1 MVLPI
6 HPVFRTMSIPVRVRF
21 APSPTGFL
29 HVGGARTALFN
40 WLYAR
45 HVGGKFILRIEDT
58 DKARNTVEAVQV
70 IYDGL
75 KWLGLDWD
83 EGPGKGG
90 DHGPYFQSERNA
102 VYEDYL
108 AKLETV
114 GAVYIDDKGS
124 TRFKLPRK
132 LIVMDDLVC
141 GHVEVDRSKP
151 INPLGDLEPD
161 MTIRRADGSWIFHFV
176 NVVDDIEMG
185 ITHVIRG
192 EDHLSNTPKH
202 IELYQALGVQPP
214 HFAHIPL
221 ILNRE
226 GGKMSKRDKGASVQS
241 YVDEGYVPEAVA
253 NYLCLL
259 GWSPKDNREKLTLD
273 EVASLFELDKVNR
286 RNAAFD
292 PDKCFWLNGQY
303 IQQMPLERFRA
314 LCQPVLEAAGLPIG
328 GFHNEYLDGVLA
340 SVKEKIKLLKDV
352 PAWSAYFFT
361 DDFPFDEE
369 AVNKTL
375 RAPGANERLEQL
387 AARLETLPPE
397 DWTHDGLEALFKLLA
412 METGVKTAAFIHPAR
427 VAASGRSVGPSLY
440 HLLALLGKEKVV
452 TRLQSAARNHRPG
465 NA

>member
-1 MVLPI
+1 
-6 HPVFRTMSIPVRVRF
+6 MSSSPVRVRF

-45 HVGGKFILRIEDT
+45 HTGGTFVLRIEDT

-83 EGPGKGG
+83 EGPGIGG
-90 DHGPYFQSERNA
+90 DHGPYFQSERDA
-102 VYEDYL
+102 VYVKYL
-108 AKLETV
+108 EMLEAAGKV
-114 GAVYIDDKGS
+114 YLDEKGA
-124 TRFKLPRK
+124 TRFKAPRQ
-132 LIVMDDLVC
+132 LIVMEDLVC
-141 GHVEVDRSKP
+141 GRVEVDRSKP

-161 MTIRRADGSWIFHFV
+161 PTIRRPDGSWIFHFV

-202 IELYQALGVQPP
+202 IELCRALGATPP
-214 HFAHIPL
+214 KYAHIPL
-221 ILNRE
+221 ILNRS
-226 GGKMSKRDKGASVQS
+226 GGKMSKRDQGASVQQ
-241 YVDEGYVPEAVA
+241 YVEEGYVPEAVA

-259 GWSPKDNREKLTLD
+259 GWSPKDNREKLPM
-273 EVASLFELDKVNR
+273 EEIISLFELDKINR

-303 IQQMPLERFRA
+303 IHEMSPERFRA
-314 LCQPVLEAAGLPIG
+314 LCMPVMERAGLPIG
-328 GFHNEYLDGVLA
+328 GFSNDYLDHVLA
-340 SVKEKIKLLKDV
+340 SVKEKVKLLKDL
-352 PAWSAYFFT
+352 PAWTTYFFT

-375 RAPGANERLEQL
+375 RAPGAGERLEGLAVHLETVAPDHWNAATLEEAFKSL
-387 AARLETLPPE
+387 AA
-397 DWTHDGLEALFKLLA
+397 GA
-412 METGVKTAAFIHPAR
+412 GVKTAVFIHPAR

-440 HLLALLGKEKVV
+440 HLLAILGKDKVV
-452 TRLQSAARNHRPG
+452 TRLRAAVART
-465 NA
+465 AQ

>member
-1 MVLPI
+1 M
-6 HPVFRTMSIPVRVRF
+6 TSPVRVRF

-40 WLYAR
+40 WLYAK
-45 HVGGKFILRIEDT
+45 HTGGKLILRIEDT

-83 EGPGKGG
+83 EGPGVGG
-90 DHGPYFQSERNA
+90 DHGPYFQSERDA
-102 VYEDYL
+102 VYQRYL
-108 AKLETV
+108 EKLQAAD
-114 GAVYIDDKGS
+114 AVYLDDKGS

-132 LIVMDDLVC
+132 PIVMEDLVC
-141 GHVEVDRSKP
+141 GRVEVDRSKP

-161 MTIRRADGSWIFHFV
+161 MTIRRPDGSWIFHFV

-202 IELYQALGVQPP
+202 IELYQALGATPP
-214 HFAHIPL
+214 LFAHIPL
-221 ILNRE
+221 ILNRS
-226 GGKMSKRDKGASVQS
+226 GGKMSKRDQGASVQQ
-241 YVDEGYVPEAVA
+241 YIDDGYVPEAVA

-259 GWSPKDNREKLTLD
+259 GWSPKDNREKIALD
-273 EVASLFELDKVNR
+273 EVASLFELDKINR

-314 LCQPVLEAAGLPIG
+314 LCQPVLEHAGLPIG
-328 GFHNEYLDGVLA
+328 GFPNDYLDGVLA
-340 SVKEKIKLLKDV
+340 SVKEKIKLFKDL
-352 PAWSAYFFT
+352 PAWTSYFFT

-369 AVNKTL
+369 AVTKTL
-375 RAPGANERLEQL
+375 RAPGAPERLQQL
-387 AARLETLPPE
+387 AAHLETLPAE
-397 DWTHDGLEALFKLLA
+397 GWNHDAIEAAFKDLA
-412 METGVKTAAFIHPAR
+412 AQAGVKTAAFIHPAR

-440 HLLALLGKEKVV
+440 HLLALLGQEKVLA
-452 TRLQSAARNHRPG
+452 RLRAA
-465 NA
+465 ASK

>member
-1 MVLPI
+1 
-6 HPVFRTMSIPVRVRF
+6 MSSSPVRVRF

-45 HVGGKFILRIEDT
+45 HTGGTFVLRIEDT

-83 EGPGKGG
+83 EGPGVGG
-90 DHGPYFQSERNA
+90 DRGPYFQSERDAVYIQYLERLQAAGA
-102 VYEDYL
+102 VYED
-108 AKLETV
+108 K
-114 GAVYIDDKGS
+114 GAV
-124 TRFKLPRK
+124 RFKLPRK
-132 LIVMDDLVC
+132 EIVMDDLVC
-141 GHVEVDRSKP
+141 GHVVVDRSKP

-161 MTIRRADGSWIFHFV
+161 MTIRRPDGSWIFHFV

-202 IELYQALGVQPP
+202 IELFQALGVQPP
-214 HFAHIPL
+214 KYGHIPL
-221 ILNRE
+221 ILNRS
-226 GGKMSKRDKGASVQS
+226 GGKMSKRDQGASVQQ
-241 YVDEGYVPEAVA
+241 YIDDGYVPEAVA

-259 GWSPKDNREKLTLD
+259 GWSPKDNREKLDLS
-273 EVASLFELDKVNR
+273 EVVSLFELDKINR

-303 IQQMPLERFRA
+303 IHEMSPERFRA
-314 LCQPVLEAAGLPIG
+314 LCMPVMESAGLPIG
-328 GFHNEYLDGVLA
+328 GFSNDYLDHVLA
-340 SVKEKIKLLKDV
+340 SVKEKVKLLKDL
-352 PAWSAYFFT
+352 PAWTAYFFT

-375 RAPGANERLEQL
+375 RAPGSGERLEAL
-387 AARLETLPPE
+387 AAHLETVTPE
-397 DWTHDGLEALFKLLA
+397 NWNAVALEEAFKSLA
-412 METGVKTAAFIHPAR
+412 AGAGVKTAVFIHPAR

-440 HLLALLGKEKVV
+440 HLLAILGKDKVV
-452 TRLQSAARNHRPG
+452 ARLRAAVPKT
-465 NA
+465 AQ

>member
-1 MVLPI
+1 
-6 HPVFRTMSIPVRVRF
+6 MSRSPVRVRF

-45 HVGGKFILRIEDT
+45 HTGGKFILRIEDT

-83 EGPGKGG
+83 EGPGVGG
-90 DHGPYFQSERNA
+90 GCGPYFQSERDAIYQKYLEKLEAAGA
-102 VYEDYL
+102 VYED
-108 AKLETV
+108 K
-114 GAVYIDDKGS
+114 GAV
-124 TRFKLPRK
+124 RFRLPRK

-141 GHVEVDRSKP
+141 GRVEVDRSKP

-161 MTIRRADGSWIFHFV
+161 MTIRRPDGSWIFHFV

-202 IELYQALGVQPP
+202 IELFQALGATPP
-214 HFAHIPL
+214 KYAHIPL
-221 ILNRE
+221 ILNRS
-226 GGKMSKRDKGASVQS
+226 GGKMSKRDQGASVQS
-241 YVDEGYVPEAVA
+241 YMADGYAPEAVA

-259 GWSPKDNREKLTLD
+259 GWSPKDNREKLDLS
-273 EVASLFELDKVNR
+273 EVVSLFELDKINR

-292 PDKCFWLNGQY
+292 VDKCFWLNGQY
-303 IQQMPLERFRA
+303 IHEMSLERFRA
-314 LCQPVLEAAGLPIG
+314 LCLPVMARAGLPVG
-328 GFHNEYLDGVLA
+328 GYSNEYLDQVLA

-352 PAWSAYFFT
+352 PAWTAYFFT

-369 AVNKTL
+369 AAAKTL
-375 RAPGANERLEQL
+375 RAEGASARLTQL
-387 AARLETLPPE
+387 ADRLETLGASESWEPQA
-397 DWTHDGLEALFKLLA
+397 LEEAFKALA
-412 METGVKTAAFIHPAR
+412 AEAGVKTALFIHPAR
-427 VAASGRSVGPSLY
+427 VAASGRAVGPSLY
-440 HLLALLGKEKVV
+440 HLLTILGKEKVLA
-452 TRLQSAARNHRPG
+452 RLRAAAAR
-465 NA
+465 

>member
-1 MVLPI
+1 
-6 HPVFRTMSIPVRVRF
+6 MSSSPVRVRF

-45 HVGGKFILRIEDT
+45 HTGGTFVLRIEDT

-83 EGPGKGG
+83 EGPGIGG
-90 DHGPYFQSERNA
+90 DHGPYFQSERDA
-102 VYEDYL
+102 VYVKYL
-108 AKLETV
+108 EMLEAAGKV
-114 GAVYIDDKGS
+114 YLDEKGA
-124 TRFKLPRK
+124 TRFKAPRQ
-132 LIVMDDLVC
+132 LIVMEDLVC
-141 GHVEVDRSKP
+141 GRVEVDRSKP

-161 MTIRRADGSWIFHFV
+161 PTIRRPDGSWIFHFV

-202 IELYQALGVQPP
+202 IELCQALGATPP
-214 HFAHIPL
+214 KYAHIPL
-221 ILNRE
+221 ILNRS
-226 GGKMSKRDKGASVQS
+226 GGKMSKRDQGASVQQ
-241 YVDEGYVPEAVA
+241 YVEEGYVPEAVA

-259 GWSPKDNREKLTLD
+259 GWSPKDNREKLPM
-273 EVASLFELDKVNR
+273 EEIISLFELDKINR

-303 IQQMPLERFRA
+303 IHEMSPERFRA
-314 LCQPVLEAAGLPIG
+314 LCMPVMERAGLPIG
-328 GFHNEYLDGVLA
+328 GFSNDYLDHVLA
-340 SVKEKIKLLKDV
+340 SVKEKVKLLKDL
-352 PAWSAYFFT
+352 PAWTTYFFT

-375 RAPGANERLEQL
+375 RAPGAGERLEGLAVHLETVAPDHWNAATLEEAFKSL
-387 AARLETLPPE
+387 AA
-397 DWTHDGLEALFKLLA
+397 GA
-412 METGVKTAAFIHPAR
+412 GVKTAVFIHPAR

-440 HLLALLGKEKVV
+440 HLLAILGKDKVV
-452 TRLQSAARNHRPG
+452 TRLRAAVART
-465 NA
+465 AQ

>member
-1 MVLPI
+1 
-6 HPVFRTMSIPVRVRF
+6 MSTPVRVRF

-40 WLYAR
+40 WLYAK
-45 HVGGKFILRIEDT
+45 HVGGKFVLRIEDT

-70 IYDGL
+70 IYEGL

-90 DHGPYFQSERNA
+90 DHGPYFQSERDA
-102 VYEDYL
+102 VYEKYL
-108 AKLETV
+108 ERLQAA
-114 GAVYIDDKGS
+114 GAVYLDEKGS
-124 TRFKLPRK
+124 TRFKLPRR

-151 INPLGDLEPD
+151 INPLGDMEPD

-202 IELYQALGVQPP
+202 IELYQALGVTPP

-241 YVDEGYVPEAVA
+241 YIDEGYVPEAVA

-259 GWSPKDNREKLTLD
+259 GWSPKDNREKLSLD

-303 IQQMPLERFRA
+303 VAQMSLERFRE
-314 LCQPVLEAAGLPIG
+314 LCLPVLEAAGLPVG
-328 GFHNEYLDGVLA
+328 QFSNPYVDGVLA
-340 SVKEKIKLLKDV
+340 SIKEKIKLLKDV

-361 DDFPFDEE
+361 DDFAFDEE
-369 AVNKTL
+369 AVTKTL
-375 RAPGANERLEQL
+375 RAPGASERLEQL
-387 AARLETLPPE
+387 AARLETLAAE
-397 DWTHDGLEALFKLLA
+397 DWTHDGLETAFKTLA
-412 METGVKTAAFIHPAR
+412 AEGGIKTALFIHPAR
-427 VAASGRSVGPSLY
+427 VATSGRSVGPSLY

-452 TRLQSAARNHRPG
+452 ARLQSAARNP
-465 NA
+465 